1 VSELA
6 PQTAG
11 GATRRRSRE
20 VKIGGVGIGGA
31 NPIRVQSMTTTDTR
45 DVVGT
50 TDQIER
56 LVDAGC
62 HIVRITTPSLRDVE
76 ALAGIGQEL
85 RSRRIAVPLVADVH
99 FTPNAA
105 LAALDHVDKVR
116 INPGNYADRKRFAA
130 REYSDAEYAGE
141 VDRVAERFRPLV
153 VRARELGRV
162 LRIGTNHGS
171 LSDRILNRYG
181 DTPAGMVESAIEFLE
196 VCEAESFDD
205 VVFSMKASNPGVT
218 LEAYRLLATRLDA
231 RLRTGAPLHLGVT
244 EAGAGRDARVKSAIG
259 IGALLEEGL
268 GDTIRVSLTEDP
280 VREIPVA
287 RALADRFAARFC
299 GAPADRGEG
308 PSASSR
314 LHTSPHASERRDP
327 AHRAGTGGEGRP
339 SRPVPTRRTVRVDLE
354 LGAVPSEPSQAAD
367 RLVASIAHALDRRCE
382 GVVVDLGDVNE
393 VGRAAEFARLLPRA
407 GLDSPVWV
415 RGTPSTAAAAA
426 AAGLHALAC
435 IDDKA
440 RRQTLCEVASAAA
453 ASGVGLEWQLCDTG
467 SPVESGR
474 TLDATLEA
482 AVDASRAAGIEAPA
496 FSIASDR
503 FLAVHRRVAR
513 RLATLELDAP
523 IALRHPR
530 PIGVG
535 DDAAL
540 LYAATDLG
548 ALLCEG
554 VGNAVSLRHG
564 RAPLDALDLLYRIL
578 QGARV
583 RVTRAEFISCPS
595 CGRTQFDLETVTER
609 IRSRTQHLRD
619 VKIAI
624 MGCIVN
630 GPGEMADADF
640 GYVGSGPG
648 RIHLYVGQE
657 RVASHVPE
665 AEAPDR
671 LEELIRTHGR
681 WAPAPISPAPTASE
695 GLGDSA
701 RA

>member
-1 VSELA
+1 MSELV
-6 PQTAG
+6 PQTGG

-20 VKIGGVGIGGA
+20 VKIGGVGIGGT

-50 TDQIER
+50 ADQIER

-76 ALAGIGQEL
+76 ALAGIQQEL

-153 VRARELGRV
+153 VRARELGRA

-205 VVFSMKASNPGVT
+205 VVFSMKASNPVVT

-231 RLRTGAPLHLGVT
+231 RSRTGAPLHLGVT

-299 GAPADRGEG
+299 VASADDGEG

-314 LHTSPHASERRDP
+314 LRASAHASERRDP
-327 AHRAGTGGEGRP
+327 APRTAPHGEGGP
-339 SRPVPTRRTVRVDLE
+339 APKRRTVRVDLE
-354 LGAVPSEPSQAAD
+354 LGAVPREPSQAAD
-367 RLVASIAHALDRRCE
+367 QLVTAIARALDRCCE
-382 GVVVDLGDVNE
+382 GVVIDLGDVNE

-407 GLDSPVWV
+407 GLDAPVWV

-435 IDDKA
+435 IDEEA

-453 ASGVGLEWQLCDTG
+453 ASGVGLEWQLCDAG

-496 FSIASDR
+496 FSVASDR
-503 FLAVHRRVAR
+503 FLATHRRVAR
-513 RLATLELDAP
+513 RLASLELDAP

-665 AEAPDR
+665 TEAPDR

-681 WAPAPISPAPTASE
+681 WAPAPASPAPTPSA
-695 GLGDSA
+695 GLHDFR